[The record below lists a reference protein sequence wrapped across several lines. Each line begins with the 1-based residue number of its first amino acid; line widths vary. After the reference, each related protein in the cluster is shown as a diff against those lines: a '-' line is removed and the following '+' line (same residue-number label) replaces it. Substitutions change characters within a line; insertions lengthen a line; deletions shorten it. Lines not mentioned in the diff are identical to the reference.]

1 MRAQQFVQA
10 CYVVPD
16 IEAAIREYV
25 RVTGIGPWIIMPH
38 VQPENGL
45 YRGRPMPLEMS
56 CAFAQS
62 GPLQIEFIEQHND
75 GPSVYRDLVPA
86 GGSGF
91 HHFCY
96 LADSLADEIAHFDS
110 VGVETGYRGE
120 NGPVKFAYFD
130 TRAELGAFTEVLQ
143 RCDMLHDLLKMIA
156 DVAVDW
162 DGRDPIRY
170 LE

>member
-1 MRAQQFVQA
+1 MRAQHYIQA

-25 RVTGIGPWIIMPH
+25 RVTGIGPWIVMAN
-38 VQPENGL
+38 VTPENGL
-45 YRGRPMPLEMS
+45 YRGRPMHLEMS

-62 GPLQIEFIEQHND
+62 GPLQIEFIQQHND
-75 GPSVYRDLVPA
+75 GPSVYRDMIPA
-86 GGSGF
+86 NESGF

-96 LADSLADEIAHFDS
+96 LADSLQAEIDHFDS
-110 VGVETGYRGE
+110 VGVETGYQGE

-130 TRAELGAFTEVLQ
+130 TRAQLGAFTEVLQ
-143 RCDMLHDLLKMIA
+143 NCDMLDELFKMIA

-162 DGRDPIRY
+162 DGKDPIRY
-170 LE
+170 L

>member
-1 MRAQQFVQA
+1 MRAQQYIQA

-16 IEAAIREYV
+16 IEAACAEYV
-25 RVTGIGPWIIMPH
+25 RVSGIGPWIVMPH
-38 VQPENGL
+38 VSPENGL

-62 GPLQIEFIEQHND
+62 GPIQIEFIQQHND
-75 GPSVYRDLVPA
+75 GPSVYRDMIAPGA
-86 GGSGF
+86 TGF

-96 LADSLADEIAHFDS
+96 LADSLAAEIAHFDG
-110 VGVETGYRGE
+110 VGVETGYTGE

-130 TRAELGAFTEVLQ
+130 TRPQLGAFTEVLE
-143 RCDMLHDLLKMIA
+143 RCDMLTDLFKMIA

-170 LE
+170 L

>member
-16 IEAAIREYV
+16 IEAAIQEYV
-25 RVTGIGPWIIMPH
+25 RVSGIGPWIVMPH
-38 VQPENGL
+38 VIPENGL
-45 YRGRPMPLEMS
+45 YRGRPMHLEMS

-62 GPLQIEFIEQHND
+62 GPLQSEFIQQHNE
-75 GPSVYRDLVPA
+75 GPSVYRDVVPA

-96 LADSLADEIAHFDS
+96 FADSRDEEIAHFNS
-110 VGVETGYRGE
+110 VGVETGYLGE

-130 TRAELGAFTEVLQ
+130 TRAQLGAFTEVLQ
-143 RCDMLHDLLKMIA
+143 NCDMLHDLFKMIA

-162 DGRDPIRY
+162 DGKDPIRY
-170 LE
+170 L

>member
-16 IEAAIREYV
+16 IEAAIHEYV
-25 RVTGIGPWIIMPH
+25 RVSGIGPWIIMPH
-38 VQPENGL
+38 ITPENGL

-56 CAFAQS
+56 CALAQS
-62 GPLQIEFIEQHND
+62 GPIQIEFIEQHND
-75 GPSVYRDLVPA
+75 GPSVYRDMVPA
-86 GGSGF
+86 GASGF

-96 LADSLADEIAHFDS
+96 LADSLAAEISHFDG
-110 VGVETGYRGE
+110 VGVETGYIGAA
-120 NGPVKFAYFD
+120 GGVKFAYFD
-130 TRAELGAFTEVLQ
+130 TRAQLGAFTEVLE
-143 RCDMLHDLLKMIA
+143 RCATLDELFKMIA
-156 DVAVDW
+156 DIGVDW